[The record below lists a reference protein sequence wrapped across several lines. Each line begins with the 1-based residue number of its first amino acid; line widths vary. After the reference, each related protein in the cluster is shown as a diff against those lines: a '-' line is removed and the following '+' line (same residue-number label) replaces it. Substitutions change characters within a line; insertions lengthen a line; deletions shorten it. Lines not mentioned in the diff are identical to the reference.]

1 MSGLVPPHD
10 PINVGSDPK
19 FVTLHSGARG
29 SKLPV
34 MIHSR
39 RVWLGLCAA
48 SLAVSLAGVGCSKK
62 ATSKSGAPLK
72 ELTVDEVQARIAAK
86 DGKFFVFDNNSKERF
101 TESHVPGA
109 KWVDFKNVT
118 AADLP
123 SDKTASLVFYCAH
136 PL

>member
-1 MSGLVPPHD
+1 
-10 PINVGSDPK
+10 
-19 FVTLHSGARG
+19 
-29 SKLPV
+29 

-39 RVWLGLCAA
+39 RALLGFIAI
-48 SLAVSLAGVGCSKK
+48 SVAVSLAGVGCSRHQ
-62 ATSKSGAPLK
+62 SKSGAPLK
-72 ELTVDEVQARIAAK
+72 ELTVDQVQERVAAK

-101 TESHVPGA
+101 AESHVPSA

-123 SDKTASLVFYCAH
+123 SDKAATLVFYCAH